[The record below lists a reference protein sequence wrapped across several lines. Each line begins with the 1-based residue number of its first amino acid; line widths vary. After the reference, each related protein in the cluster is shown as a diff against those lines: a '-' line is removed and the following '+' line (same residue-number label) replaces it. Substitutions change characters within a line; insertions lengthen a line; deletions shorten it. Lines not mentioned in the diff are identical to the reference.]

1 MRAVTCWAAAHS
13 GKGAGLRAGNEYE
26 FFQPIHP
33 DDVITARW
41 LVKDVYERDTR
52 SGTVIF
58 QVIEA
63 TFRNQRGELLARNT
77 ETLFYREE
85 APQ

>member
-1 MRAVTCWAAAHS
+1 M
-13 GKGAGLRAGNEYE
+13 AGLRAGNEYE

-33 DDVITARW
+33 DDVLTASW
-41 LVKDVYERDTR
+41 LVKDVYERSGR
-52 SGTVIF
+52 SGSLIF

-63 TFRNQRGELLARNT
+63 TFYNQRGELLARNT

-85 APQ
+85 AEEAEEAPE